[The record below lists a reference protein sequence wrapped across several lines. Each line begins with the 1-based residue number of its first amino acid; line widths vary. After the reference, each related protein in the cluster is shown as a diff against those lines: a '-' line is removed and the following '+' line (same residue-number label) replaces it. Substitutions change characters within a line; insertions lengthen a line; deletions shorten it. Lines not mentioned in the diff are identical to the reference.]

1 MLKNPTSGLDDMIK
15 TSKQLLLE
23 ALENQSLMVRRLG
36 VKVSEL
42 SDLEGQ
48 SDITSYF

>member
-1 MLKNPTSGLDDMIK
+1 MLKNPTFSIEELKK
-15 TSKQLLLE
+15 TALLLLE
-23 ALENQSLMVRRLG
+23 EALVDQSVNVRRLG

-48 SDITSYF
+48 SSITNFF